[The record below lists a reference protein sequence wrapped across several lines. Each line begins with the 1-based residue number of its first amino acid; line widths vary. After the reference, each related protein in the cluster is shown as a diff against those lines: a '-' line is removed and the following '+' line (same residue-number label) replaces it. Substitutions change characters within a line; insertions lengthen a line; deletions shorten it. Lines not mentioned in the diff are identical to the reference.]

1 METNET
7 KKSLDDLIIDDK
19 AINEAIRQSIESK
32 NDTTE
37 VGIKDPE
44 RLAKF
49 IEEYRGESVGRVI
62 EDIVSLM
69 SLVPKDIRGSIALT
83 YLPKELK
90 LMLAMVGMAVN

>member
-7 KKSLDDLIIDDK
+7 RKSLDDLIIDEEK
-19 AINEAIRQSIESK
+19 INEAIKQAREAK

-37 VGIKDPE
+37 GGIKDPE
-44 RLAKF
+44 RLVKF
-49 IEEYRGESVGRVI
+49 IEGYRGESVGRVI

-69 SLVPKDIRGSIALT
+69 SLVPKGMRGSIAIT

-90 LMLAMVGMAVN
+90 LVLIMAGMTIN